1 MKARTLRSAAH
12 RRILTW
18 LRHGPATVSE
28 IAEQFDMQMPHASL
42 ACRQLRT
49 DGLIVRD
56 ETGGLRNAPMYL
68 SQLGIERLAEDALG
82 KLKVHASK
90 FQDTTTAMV
99 LHADDANVVVGYT
112 EIPKSSLVFIPDADK
127 SVNIDSNGNEG
138 GTWVHAPIAGVQ
150 WYALDDFTPVEPPLP
165 TTSGTL
171 EDYQQAPTR
180 VGLVRGE
187 VFESTG
193 YTTLIEGQRFAAGHQ
208 PHHTPPSR
216 LSEGDSVL
224 GNVSGTSFPFSPSPG
239 LFAHLPSSLDR
250 SLVSTALGRDGLEV
264 TDRFA
269 RKHRTLPFSVLFEWL
284 HERHSRMS
292 EEKLANE
299 HAALVEALTN
309 QPATLSPSI
318 KRALQMDF
326 GEVVWEEDV
335 AMTGLV
341 DIYGMSR
348 RGVRC
353 LLHHVFR
360 TAEVPFCIDWPFDAV
375 QDNVLDEALAHP
387 LCSVWMVRKH
397 GLVSSQR
404 LQPNM
409 KFTNRLAV
417 VQVRLGS
424 HISVAVNL
432 SDTEQAAGPTLT
444 STGFP
449 STALELISSDV
460 APSKA
465 PFSTTLPLGEVG
477 NRLRRALAVFPRGDE
492 VLANQWER
500 SDPLASWIA
509 SPSAQRSSRWTRLQ
523 DSLPTGWTDLVT
535 VGEVALGELPL
546 AMAKA
551 SHTWQQRALLRLQTE
566 LDSDPTVLLSLIRG
580 LEHGENAGWYAACL
594 LAVLNPN
601 EARHDATFQ
610 AAMSIWFDSPH
621 LQKEVIER
629 VFSHE
634 RLNQASS
641 TGLLNTWVLAGTIQP
656 KHSVLAL
663 WSEAVQTLQAQEP
676 WLPDRQRV
684 YMAHLPEAWWAPYAN
699 EWLVAQL
706 SSASG
711 RAWLRDHRICW
722 PALLCLPEGQRGG
735 LPGAT
740 TQHPAFDVK
749 AEPYL
754 GVKMLGE
761 GVGVAML
768 NDVYEMVYAAEH
780 GLSAPTLPS
789 HPFVSWLVRPPE
801 QWPMFDETVMSTGDE
816 QIGRLLFARSF
827 ASRMPSGSR

>member
-150 WYALDDFTPVEPPLP
+150 WYTLDDFTPVEPPLP

-193 YTTLIEGQRFAAGHQ
+193 YTTLIEGQRFAGGQQ
-208 PHHTPPSR
+208 PHLMPPSR
-216 LSEGDSVL
+216 LSEGDRVL
-224 GNVSGTSFPFSPSPG
+224 GNVLGTSFPFSPSPG

-309 QPATLSPSI
+309 QPASLSPSI

-348 RGVRC
+348 RGSV
-353 LLHHVFR
+353 
-360 TAEVPFCIDWPFDAV
+360 AFCIMSCEPPKSRF
-375 QDNVLDEALAHP
+375 ALTGR
-387 LCSVWMVRKH
+387 LTLFKTTSWMKH
-397 GLVSSQR
+397 WR
-404 LQPNM
+404 
-409 KFTNRLAV
+409 
-417 VQVRLGS
+417 
-424 HISVAVNL
+424 
-432 SDTEQAAGPTLT
+432 
-444 STGFP
+444 
-449 STALELISSDV
+449 
-460 APSKA
+460 
-465 PFSTTLPLGEVG
+465 
-477 NRLRRALAVFPRGDE
+477 
-492 VLANQWER
+492 
-500 SDPLASWIA
+500 
-509 SPSAQRSSRWTRLQ
+509 TR
-523 DSLPTGWTDLVT
+523 
-535 VGEVALGELPL
+535 
-546 AMAKA
+546 
-551 SHTWQQRALLRLQTE
+551 
-566 LDSDPTVLLSLIRG
+566 
-580 LEHGENAGWYAACL
+580 YAACGWCGSTVWFL
-594 LAVLNPN
+594 LSGFNP
-601 EARHDATFQ
+601 T
-610 AAMSIWFDSPH
+610 
-621 LQKEVIER
+621 
-629 VFSHE
+629 
-634 RLNQASS
+634 
-641 TGLLNTWVLAGTIQP
+641 
-656 KHSVLAL
+656 
-663 WSEAVQTLQAQEP
+663 
-676 WLPDRQRV
+676 
-684 YMAHLPEAWWAPYAN
+684 
-699 EWLVAQL
+699 
-706 SSASG
+706 
-711 RAWLRDHRICW
+711 
-722 PALLCLPEGQRGG
+722 
-735 LPGAT
+735 
-740 TQHPAFDVK
+740 
-749 AEPYL
+749 
-754 GVKMLGE
+754 
-761 GVGVAML
+761 
-768 NDVYEMVYAAEH
+768 
-780 GLSAPTLPS
+780 
-789 HPFVSWLVRPPE
+789 
-801 QWPMFDETVMSTGDE
+801 
-816 QIGRLLFARSF
+816 
-827 ASRMPSGSR
+827 